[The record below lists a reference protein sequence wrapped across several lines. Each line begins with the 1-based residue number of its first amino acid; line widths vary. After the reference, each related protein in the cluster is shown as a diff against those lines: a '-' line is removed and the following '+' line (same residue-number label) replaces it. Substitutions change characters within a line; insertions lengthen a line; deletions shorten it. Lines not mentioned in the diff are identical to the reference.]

1 MFGIWFRDKI
11 CKNMLKYVYKTP
23 LTMQPRRIMRNL
35 WMKLDETFV
44 TGAFAPRPSAQA
56 SRLAAMGLA
65 WPCDRML

>member
-1 MFGIWFRDKI
+1 MYIKH
-11 CKNMLKYVYKTP
+11 YKTQCN
-23 LTMQPRRIMRNL
+23 LGEIMRNL